1 MKLLCETAVQYRQQA
16 TTVSSTGTAS
26 VSSAGRCQ
34 KSTLALGQH
43 PPNKENAELFMIL
56 FTSANQTGT
65 RYKVTG
71 NLEKVFVKFLHQGKA
86 TISLKQPPHDLQIR
100 CDAVQLKCFLQALKL
115 GLEGKSASKMGI
127 GSLAITPIPKTSY
140 PVTKL
145 VVTSRGDYPVRGLPK
160 TLKTLVVNGI
170 QRCRFDSQI
179 LFLKNLTTLDLR
191 DNAIEDIPPQ
201 LGQMPLVLLD
211 MASNRLGSG
220 KGNWTWLNG
229 APLQQ
234 SLLHLVLN
242 SNQVSILG
250 NTFCRRNGIIN

>member
-16 TTVSSTGTAS
+16 S
-26 VSSAGRCQ
+26 VSSSTASAGGGRSQ

-56 FTSANQTGT
+56 FTTANQTGT

-71 NLEKVFVKFLHQGKA
+71 NLEKVFVKFVHQGKA
-86 TISLKQPPHDLQIR
+86 TISLKQPPHDVQIR

-127 GSLAITPIPKTSY
+127 GSLAITPIPKASH

-160 TLKTLVVNGI
+160 TLKTLIVNGI
-170 QRCRFDSQI
+170 QRCRLDSQI

-191 DNAIEDIPPQ
+191 DNAIEDIPQQ
-201 LGQMPLVLLD
+201 LGQMPLILLD

-220 KGNWTWLNG
+220 KGDWKWLEG

-234 SLLHLVLN
+234 SLQHLVLC
-242 SNQVSILG
+242 SNQVRYI
-250 NTFCRRNGIIN
+250 